1 MSSAERA
8 IDFNGGIQTT
18 GTVQVNGESH
28 HHQWSHGHVIIAYI
42 TTRLHCILPL
52 YISGLL
58 FYIIPN
64 QEQCTKTTIPLK
76 QTGPIAPPLLA
87 PALLPVLHTL
97 L

>member
-1 MSSAERA
+1 M
-8 IDFNGGIQTT
+8 
-18 GTVQVNGESH
+18 NGESH
-28 HHQWSHGHVIIAYI
+28 HRQWSHGHVINDYV
-42 TTRLHCILPL
+42 TERLMLL

-76 QTGPIAPPLLA
+76 QMGPIAPSLLA